1 MGFGLT
7 DWMLYTIWA
16 VLGFMLLDFVIAFI
30 RSFWKGSFNTSF
42 VLDYLKDILY
52 FIIPLKMIIS
62 LFPLDPTGWIL
73 VVFYFIAGIA
83 IIIKYIVDIKN
94 KFQ

>member
-1 MGFGLT
+1 
-7 DWMLYTIWA
+7 
-16 VLGFMLLDFVIAFI
+16 
-30 RSFWKGSFNTSF
+30 
-42 VLDYLKDILY
+42 
-52 FIIPLKMIIS
+52 LKMIIS